1 MEKSSENSLPK
12 TTNDFGKGLGGL
24 FGPKTKTLGNMFWGK
39 RSQIQKDRKKPQK
52 SSKKLLT
59 FLWDDDNIHKLTRAG
74 HRRDG
79 TEP

>member
-1 MEKSSENSLPK
+1 MEKSSENSRPK
-12 TTNDFGKGLGGL
+12 TTNDFGKGRGGL
-24 FGPKTKTLGNMFWGK
+24 FGPKTKTLGKEFWGK

-59 FLWDDDNIHKLTRAG
+59 FLWDDDKICKLTRAG
-74 HRRDG
+74 DRRDG